1 MADYHPLIAKAVAA
15 LEKNTGEGRRALYD
29 RARNALVTQ
38 LRGVTPA
45 LSESDITRERLALEE
60 AIRRVEAEE
69 ARRTRYEPLNLRPE
83 PPPAARR
90 AEPPAPEP
98 AQAAPPPEPPPPPEA
113 AVPPPPDIAP
123 AETKPPAAPAEQG
136 APAGEAEAQAKPEL
150 SEAAPGERPVRRVSD
165 EKPSISDQGL
175 KGFRDVVAEV
185 ESLGGA
191 TLQGAKTARETFA
204 AVPTKPSEF
213 ERTEPHIE
221 PEGLRPG
228 KRPPPPPP
236 AAREP
241 GRDSTPYRVAP
252 PSSRA
257 ASRGPAVD
265 LDRRQ
270 KRETKAEPEPRPPLS
285 LEEATNDLAVRPP
298 PPPERPA
305 EDRRRARGGAEEE
318 AVGVKPPRAYRGVV
332 TIALVV
338 LLVLGLGAVAY
349 WQGPA
354 LLGMFQ
360 ETQNAK
366 APSAPAPRDSS
377 RAKISDRIGTQDA
390 RQTAPVSPDVA
401 PVAQRVVLYE
411 EDATDPAG
419 KRYVGSAVWR
429 TEVVAGSAGQP
440 PDVAVRAEVEIPER
454 QITVKL
460 SLRRNTDRTLPASH
474 TIEVMIALPADFS
487 HGGISN
493 IPGILMKQA
502 EQTRGVP
509 LAGLAVKVTTGFFL
523 IGLSA
528 VEADMQRNIQLLK
541 ERSWFDIP
549 IVYNDGKR
557 AILAV
562 EKGTPGDRAF
572 ADAFTRWGG

>member
-1 MADYHPLIAKAVAA
+1 MADYHPLIAKAVAG
-15 LEKNTGEGRRALYD
+15 LEKNTGEARRALYD

-69 ARRTRYEPLNLRPE
+69 ARRTRFEPLNLRPE
-83 PPPAARR
+83 PPAAKPREPAPAADRPR
-90 AEPPAPEP
+90 
-98 AQAAPPPEPPPPPEA
+98 AAPPPEPPPPP
-113 AVPPPPDIAP
+113 PAP
-123 AETKPPAAPAEQG
+123 AEDAAITPEARPAIMPQEPAPVPAESSAAP
-136 APAGEAEAQAKPEL
+136 KPEE
-150 SEAAPGERPVRRVSD
+150 SEGGRGPGRRKSD
-165 EKPSISDQGL
+165 ERVSISDQGL
-175 KGFRDVVAEV
+175 KGFRDVVAEA
-185 ESLGGA
+185 ESLGGG
-191 TLQGAKTARETFA
+191 TVQGAKTARETFA
-204 AVPTKPSEF
+204 AVPARTSDLD
-213 ERTEPHIE
+213 RTEPHIE

-228 KRPPPPPP
+228 SRPPPPRPREAP
-236 AAREP
+236 SEAA
-241 GRDSTPYRVAP
+241 PYRVAP
-252 PSSRA
+252 PSSRNTP
-257 ASRGPAVD
+257 RGTAVD
-265 LDRRQ
+265 LDRNRP
-270 KRETKAEPEPRPPLS
+270 KRESKAEPDSRAPSVFDEGPSELPGRPLPIQ
-285 LEEATNDLAVRPP
+285 
-298 PPPERPA
+298 
-305 EDRRRARGGAEEE
+305 DRADDDRARGRGHLLEEE
-318 AVGVKPPRAYRGVV
+318 VAGIKPPRSYRGLV
-332 TIALVV
+332 TLVV
-338 LLVLGLGAVAY
+338 LVLVVLGLGAVAY

-354 LLGMFQ
+354 LLATFQ
-360 ETQNAK
+360 NGQTAK
-366 APSAPAPRDSS
+366 APAPPPPRDSS
-377 RAKISDRIGTQDA
+377 RAKISDRIGTQEA
-390 RQTAPVSPDVA
+390 RQSVPTSPEVA

-411 EDATDPAG
+411 EDAADPAG

-429 TEVVAGSAGQP
+429 TETVTGGPGQP
-440 PDVAVRAEVEIPER
+440 ADIAVRAEVEIPER
-454 QITVKL
+454 QITVRL
-460 SLRRNTDRTLPASH
+460 SLRRNVDRTLPASH
-474 TIEVMIALPADFS
+474 TVEVMITLPADFS